1 MTAALQRPREGNPKR
16 ALAAAYLLRIY
27 ITLDIMGY
35 SVSLPVIASGFHAL
49 EWYAVIL
56 VAGTTATTIV
66 SALSGRL
73 TLLAGR
79 RRAMLVSV
87 AGTAACS
94 AFCAFA
100 GSLPLFLAGYF
111 CKNLFAGVA
120 TTMPVGILADST
132 SREERPRYMSLYSV
146 MNNMGNLLGP
156 LLGGL
161 VTDRFGFWLTPL
173 YPLPLAALA
182 LGMLLRYYR
191 QPEGS
196 ECRHEP
202 FDFSGGAMLIGGV
215 GSLVVFLNLG
225 GQRLA
230 WNSPVLWG
238 LALLFLL
245 CLGMFLRH
253 GRRQN
258 AVIPLSLFRV
268 RSFAAANLLIPL
280 IIPQMTLSNNFA
292 LLLVQVGMGR
302 SAASSATYAIPKTLA
317 IILTSLILGRWII
330 RHPEWQKRFVLISG
344 GLIGGVELLMGL
356 TGSWQAFPG
365 LLYGFTFL
373 LGVGESLYYMTLYAL
388 YQRDLTPEQMPTG
401 ISAQFL
407 LASLSTSLFSSIYGA
422 LLAAWG
428 GDIMAAY
435 PVMCYVTLIPTG
447 LYLIIAAAQGEVFG
461 GPGRGKASRKRK
473 GPF

>member
-1 MTAALQRPREGNPKR
+1 MTAVLQKRGDPKR

-35 SVSLPVIASGFHAL
+35 SVSLPVIAAGFDAL

-56 VAGTTATTIV
+56 VAGATATTIV

-87 AGTAACS
+87 LGTAGCS
-94 AFCAFA
+94 VFCAFS

-173 YPLPLAALA
+173 YPLPLAAWA
-182 LGMLLRYYR
+182 VAMLLRYYR
-191 QPEGS
+191 QPAGEAV
-196 ECRHEP
+196 RHEA

-225 GQRLA
+225 GQRLS
-230 WNSPVLWG
+230 WRSPVLWG

-245 CLGMFLRH
+245 CLGLFLRH
-253 GRRQN
+253 GRRQEN

-268 RSFAAANLLIPL
+268 RSFAVANLLIPL

-317 IILTSLILGRWII
+317 IILASLLLGKWII
-330 RHPEWQKRFVLISG
+330 RHPIWQKRFVLISG

-356 TGSWQAFPG
+356 TGSWEAFPA

-373 LGVGESLYYMTLYAL
+373 LGLGEALYYMTLYAL
-388 YQRDLTPEQMPTG
+388 YQRDLSPAQMPTG

-407 LASLSTSLFSSIYGA
+407 LASLSTSLCSSIYGV
-422 LLAAWG
+422 LLTAWG

-435 PVMCYVTLIPTG
+435 PVMCYVTLIPTT
-447 LYLIIAAAQGEVFG
+447 LYLVIAASCRSVFG
-461 GPGRGKASRKRK
+461 GREHEPPPAS
-473 GPF
+473 